1 MGISWL
7 SRADRIIKEN
17 DPLTKKEALAFLQEN
32 DTEILGQLNAA
43 YQIRYYYYKNE
54 VKLNS
59 LINIKSGLCPENCGY
74 CSQSKDSAAVIPKYK
89 ILSKEEIVE
98 GARQA
103 DARGS
108 GTYCIV
114 ASGRGPAKKE
124 LAVVMEAVK
133 EIKATTGLKLCA
145 CLGLLE
151 KEQAEALR
159 ASGVDRY
166 NHNINTSSRFHENV
180 VTTHTFK
187 DRTDTI
193 HSVKQAGI
201 SPCSGIIAGMG
212 ETQEDIVEM
221 LFSLREVDADSVP
234 INFLHAIEGTAFEGR
249 DLLSPLQC
257 LQVAALARFIL
268 PTKEIRIAGGR
279 EEKLRSLQPM
289 ALYAANSVF
298 LGDYLTTKGQEWEKD
313 LEFIKDAGFTVE
325 TSAYNRSAEMYS

>member
-1 MGISWL
+1 MEMSWM
-7 SRADRIIKEN
+7 SRAECIITGH
-17 DPLTKKEALAFLQEN
+17 DQLTREEALAFLQE
-32 DTEILGQLNAA
+32 DETEILGQLNAA

-98 GARQA
+98 GAREA
-103 DARGS
+103 DARGA

-124 LAVVMEAVK
+124 LDVVMEAVK

-151 KEQAEALR
+151 TDQAEALH

-166 NHNINTSSRFHENV
+166 NHNINTSSRFHESV

-187 DRTDTI
+187 NRTDTI
-193 HSVKQAGI
+193 HAVKQAGI

-212 ETQEDIVEM
+212 ETEEDIVDM
-221 LFSLREVDADSVP
+221 LFSLRDIDADSVP
-234 INFLHAIEGTAFEGR
+234 INFLHAIDGTAFEGR
-249 DLLSPLQC
+249 DLLTPLRC
-257 LQVAALARFIL
+257 LQIAALARFIL

-313 LEFIKDAGFTVE
+313 IAFIKDAGFKVE
-325 TSAYNRSAEMYS
+325 ASAYNRSAEMYS